1 MNKYVH
7 YLWEREAGNHL
18 KIQYYEN
25 DYVNHDIYSCEGIEC
40 NH

>member
-1 MNKYVH
+1 MNKYGII
-7 YLWEREAGNHL
+7 YESGWKPP